1 MAEAMCRRCL
11 DGGFGLGDGPW
22 RDYAFRRG
30 NPPEGIVELWTD
42 DDSVFRRRN
51 PREGVVLESSCR
63 SGVVGLVAIDGR
75 HSGET
80 GGAWCDRWPAGK
92 KSGEGTRWR
101 DGLRPGETGGRRL
114 LVAHRH
120 VAGPPPLPP
129 RPGDLVPHHP
139 PVGWLKGKKE
149 TQDFYKS
156 QIEILKKEMQC
167 MSKGFIEERK
177 VLQREMQLFYQNSQL
192 QLNEQISEQQRRM
205 EQIWGQ
211 FNTLISDTSTPG
223 DHVKKHTNH
232 RCCND
237 KFSRHVITADD
248 GSPIKVAIYD
258 HDNKIITNGPLSS
271 MQVRIVVMNG
281 EFNKDNKV
289 QWNRDSFLQNIVYG
303 RPGKLPLFAN
313 ELYLRLENGVAN
325 LYGAKFQDN
334 SSFLPSKQFRHK
346 LLQHKGIKTE
356 GDFLCFFHKN
366 PKELRKILGNI
377 SDQDWDMIINHAL
390 KCKPRPANY
399 SSYTEEMN
407 VHQEH
412 ESFHTS
418 NGNCYL
424 KGSCSMQPSPA
435 PANLPVSE
443 NHTEQI
449 DIQLSKQHA
458 SRFLQQIMDCH
469 LVHHGE
475 YLNKAKFHPNT
486 LDQSVK
492 AYGEFQTMQASQEVS
507 TIENEVLSRVSE
519 EQLSQVS
526 TSAGDT
532 MEEFL
537 ASLEKDLLQ
546 DDSRSDFTETY
557 WGDAYN
563 AVKQTGGL
571 PRVNEAHNMSR
582 GGISP
587 ASEVGSTVY
596 GGISPASEVGSRSYT
611 AFSPSPQCCCALKP
625 SKDEKFKEI

>member
-1 MAEAMCRRCL
+1 M
-11 DGGFGLGDGPW
+11 GFGPQS
-22 RDYAFRRG
+22 RPKRTRPYAF
-30 NPPEGIVELWTD
+30 LA
-42 DDSVFRRRN
+42 S
-51 PREGVVLESSCR
+51 L
-63 SGVVGLVAIDGR
+63 
-75 HSGET
+75 
-80 GGAWCDRWPAGK
+80 
-92 KSGEGTRWR
+92 
-101 DGLRPGETGGRRL
+101 
-114 LVAHRH
+114 
-120 VAGPPPLPP
+120 
-129 RPGDLVPHHP
+129 
-139 PVGWLKGKKE
+139 E

-232 RCCND
+232 RGLSYQREIRTHRLKFENRCCND

-334 SSFLPSKQFRHK
+334 SSFLPSKQFR
-346 LLQHKGIKTE
+346 LGVMAADDSISE
-356 GDFLCFFHKN
+356 
-366 PKELRKILGNI
+366 KILEGI
-377 SDQDWDMIINHAL
+377 S
-390 KCKPRPANY
+390 
-399 SSYTEEMN
+399 
-407 VHQEH
+407 
-412 ESFHTS
+412 ESFAVKD
-418 NGNCYL
+418 GRGFY
-424 KGSCSMQPSPA
+424 
-435 PANLPVSE
+435 LPVSE

-507 TIENEVLSRVSE
+507 TIENEVLSVSFMDNNTLEGSSSQQRPSLKHNTMPDE

-587 ASEVGSTVY
+587 ASEVRSTVY

-611 AFSPSPQCCCALKP
+611 AFSPSPV
-625 SKDEKFKEI
+625 SKRGSIGYGGLSPASEAGGRRYRTFSPASSRFKGP

>member
-1 MAEAMCRRCL
+1 MAAPL
-11 DGGFGLGDGPW
+11 GG
-22 RDYAFRRG
+22 
-30 NPPEGIVELWTD
+30 V
-42 DDSVFRRRN
+42 
-51 PREGVVLESSCR
+51 
-63 SGVVGLVAIDGR
+63 DGR

-80 GGAWCDRWPAGK
+80 GGAW
-92 KSGEGTRWR
+92 
-101 DGLRPGETGGRRL
+101 
-114 LVAHRH
+114 
-120 VAGPPPLPP
+120 
-129 RPGDLVPHHP
+129 
-139 PVGWLKGKKE
+139 E

-232 RCCND
+232 RGLSYQREIRTHRLKFENRCCND

-507 TIENEVLSRVSE
+507 TIENEVLSVSFMDNNTLE
-519 EQLSQVS
+519 GSSSQQRPS
-526 TSAGDT
+526 LKHNTMPDGDT

-587 ASEVGSTVY
+587 ASE
-596 GGISPASEVGSRSYT
+596 
-611 AFSPSPQCCCALKP
+611 QCCCALKP